1 MMDKNDPKACPVQDL
16 SENATNPIFGSIDFY
31 DFDRILAG
39 ACTGFVVFV
48 ILLHLLNHATHLSE
62 PREQVKYELKIPI
75 YIDPVLV
82 TNFSRIMR
90 VALLVP
96 IYSIISLLCI
106 SFPTAEVYLRPWL
119 EVAQA
124 NCLASYFLLLCEFVS
139 PHTEGRDLFF
149 ATIEI
154 RDKRAARKGPVDGVQ
169 WFRRRWI
176 GIFQYPIVALLV
188 AIATCVTQGVGVY
201 CRYGSKPHYAKLW
214 VSIALSNLTIMTYIP
229 PAHYSEHC
237 LRGYCISLRLNGG
250 PEPKGA
256 HAKYQTDHEAIIFLI
271 LGSTSALD
279 ATDTLTYADKSIGIP
294 ALLSCLEMVPISL
307 LMVWAYPV
315 SPYRMRPSTSR
326 NFEGVPTS
334 YQGGFLGIRAF
345 LSMVNPSD
353 TIEGAAFAIKLL
365 TKQVS

>member
-1 MMDKNDPKACPVQDL
+1 MSGMQSLTNIQD
-16 SENATNPIFGSIDFY
+16 ATNPIFGSIDFY

-169 WFRRRWI
+169 WFRVSLGITIAPLRW
-176 GIFQYPIVALLV
+176 P
-188 AIATCVTQGVGVY
+188 
-201 CRYGSKPHYAKLW
+201 
-214 VSIALSNLTIMTYIP
+214 LTIS
-229 PAHYSEHC
+229 A
-237 LRGYCISLRLNGG
+237 
-250 PEPKGA
+250 A
-256 HAKYQTDHEAIIFLI
+256 
-271 LGSTSALD
+271 ALD
-279 ATDTLTYADKSIGIP
+279 WHLPVSHRRIARCNCNMRYPGGR
-294 ALLSCLEMVPISL
+294 SL
-307 LMVWAYPV
+307 LP
-315 SPYRMRPSTSR
+315 
-326 NFEGVPTS
+326 
-334 YQGGFLGIRAF
+334 IR
-345 LSMVNPSD
+345 V
-353 TIEGAAFAIKLL
+353 
-365 TKQVS
+365 